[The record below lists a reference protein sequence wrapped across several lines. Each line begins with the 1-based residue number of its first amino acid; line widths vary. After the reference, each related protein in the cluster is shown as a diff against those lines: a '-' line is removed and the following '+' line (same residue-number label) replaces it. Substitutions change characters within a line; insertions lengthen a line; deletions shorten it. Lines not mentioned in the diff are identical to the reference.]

1 MRSFGSS
8 SYICVIYTSG
18 SATRV
23 SQLAGTAR
31 EGPRALGAAPLR
43 CVVGGRGGDGMGAWR
58 RRGKP
63 GQKGGPEGGPGG
75 GGGDGGGGRKTEAR
89 KNGKFAK
96 VRFPEGFGTKK
107 VAHFVW
113 GKRPTRASPILKR
126 SPAAEN
132 GQVNHCTHNFRP
144 NG

>member
-23 SQLAGTAR
+23 SRVAGTAR

-75 GGGDGGGGRKTEAR
+75 GGGAGGGGRQTEAR
-89 KNGKFAK
+89 ENGKFAK
-96 VRFPEGFGTKK
+96 SASQRVLGP
-107 VAHFVW
+107 
-113 GKRPTRASPILKR
+113 KRWPTLYGEKDQLEQP
-126 SPAAEN
+126 PY
-132 GQVNHCTHNFRP
+132 
-144 NG
+144 